1 MRPHPA
7 PLAEAIPP
15 ISLATTSILQ
25 SFGWK
30 FATDFEMEGEKK
42 AQTGKN
48 MAALPVQMLAY
59 HQHIHNEKSGRTTE
73 L

>member
-7 PLAEAIPP
+7 HLAEAIPL

-42 AQTGKN
+42 GTN
-48 MAALPVQMLAY
+48 R
-59 HQHIHNEKSGRTTE
+59 EKYGCTTCTNAS
-73 L
+73 LSPAHT